1 MLGEVRLDPQC
12 CVLGTSKQTTEDLTL
27 RERSDLA
34 LKGKGRAS
42 GLLGYVLVAT
52 LCIGIT
58 GDRLS
63 KNVLSLHDC

>member
-1 MLGEVRLDPQC
+1 MLA
-12 CVLGTSKQTTEDLTL
+12 TSKQTTEGLTL
-27 RERSDLA
+27 RERADLA

-58 GDRLS
+58 GDGLS
-63 KNVLSLHDC
+63 KNVLSFHDC